1 MAVKL
6 VACVVQPSSL
16 GDAVQ
21 GNANSRQ
28 PGPSTA
34 TAAASSWQ
42 TLWGATPSWASNTG
56 QFVLS
61 VHVSV
66 LCCPLCCMID
76 LFVFGLL
83 YVTYPDGC
91 RQKFCIPAEAEAR
104 PCEGASGGVFASS
117 SVRCL
122 QLCDAPSCIA
132 QMHATMLLS
141 PQFCSVCCHLI
152 VALRDNCLCRA
163 GA

>member
-1 MAVKL
+1 MDVKL

-91 RQKFCIPAEAEAR
+91 QQKLCIPAEAEAL
-104 PCEGASGGVFASS
+104 PCEGASGGCLHRHLSAACS
-117 SVRCL
+117 SVMHLPVLHRCM
-122 QLCDAPSCIA
+122 QPC
-132 QMHATMLLS
+132 
-141 PQFCSVCCHLI
+141 FCHHSFAVCAVI
-152 VALRDNCLCRA
+152 
-163 GA
+163 